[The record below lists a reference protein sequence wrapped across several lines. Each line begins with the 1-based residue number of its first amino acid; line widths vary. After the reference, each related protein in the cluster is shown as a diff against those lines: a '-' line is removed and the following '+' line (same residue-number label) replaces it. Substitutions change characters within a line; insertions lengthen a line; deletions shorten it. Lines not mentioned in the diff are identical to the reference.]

1 MLNLLAERRL
11 YRMQPFS
18 GARKAHLFGD
28 RDKVTQMA
36 IIHLSPAMQQAKR
49 LQQLAARSLRVQF
62 SFIG

>member
-1 MLNLLAERRL
+1 
-11 YRMQPFS
+11 MQPFS